1 MLPNVQENV
10 DQFKGERLLP
20 MAEMKDILQWVLIP
34 GIQLRL
40 LNEKVLCTQAITS
53 KLLHLFWGLLKL
65 LLS

>member
-40 LNEKVLCTQAITS
+40 LNPTMKRFYAPR
-53 KLLHLFWGLLKL
+53 LLHPNYYIYFGA
-65 LLS
+65 S